1 MPHSETAYNVEVE
14 TVQAKE
20 MAKIAYHALD
30 EKKGEDIRIIDIA
43 GISVLADYFIIANG
57 SSESQVQA
65 MVDNVEEEM
74 HKAGYS
80 LKQREG
86 YGSGN
91 WVLLDFGDVIVHVFD
106 KENRLFYDLERIWR
120 DGKNIEIA
128 ELS

>member
-1 MPHSETAYNVEVE
+1 MPQSETAYNVEVE

-120 DGKNIEIA
+120 DGKNIEIT